1 MYMYHMHTVPND
13 ARKRTLDSLE
23 PELQILWGALWV
35 LGRKEEEE
43 EKRKDPVRVTSCMY
57 YHISYSFIVFNFE
70 QFLSLVFDFQNPG
83 AFEEREWVC
92 VAESN

>member
-1 MYMYHMHTVPND
+1 M
-13 ARKRTLDSLE
+13 
-23 PELQILWGALWV
+23 

-83 AFEEREWVC
+83 AFEERE
-92 VAESN
+92 